1 MKLQKQLSRK
11 VKDKEY
17 PKWVVTIPPS
27 EIEKLEWKEGQE
39 LELEINGKKLVL
51 KPKISNE

>member
-27 EIEKLEWKEGQE
+27 DVKKLNWEEGQE
-39 LELEINGKKLVL
+39 LEASIKNDTIIL
-51 KPKISNE
+51 KPKH

>member
-27 EIEKLEWKEGQE
+27 KIEKLKWTEGQE
-39 LELEINGKKLVL
+39 LEPEVVNNKLVL
-51 KPKISNE
+51 KLKTTNK